1 MNRKDK
7 EVRMIEH
14 KIVGGTLY
22 IGLSG
27 ELDESNAAAVRG
39 KIDRIID
46 KEKMNKAVFVLS
58 GLKFMDSTGI
68 GVLLGRYRKLADR
81 GVPIYVAGATKG
93 VDKVL
98 RISGIYGIMPKVEI
112 KEA

>member
-1 MNRKDK
+1 MRQGKGVKMNRKDK
-7 EVRMIEH
+7 EVRMIEY

-46 KEKMNKAVFVLS
+46 K
-58 GLKFMDSTGI
+58 
-68 GVLLGRYRKLADR
+68 
-81 GVPIYVAGATKG
+81 
-93 VDKVL
+93 
-98 RISGIYGIMPKVEI
+98 
-112 KEA
+112 

>member
-1 MNRKDK
+1 
-7 EVRMIEH
+7 MIEH

-27 ELDESNAAAVRG
+27 ELDESNAAEVRG

>member
-1 MNRKDK
+1 
-7 EVRMIEH
+7 MIEY